1 MKKFDVVVC
10 VGTYTDRTGAE
21 KKRWKT
27 VGAVIEGRDG
37 KPFMTLDRSFN
48 PAGIDVEKGRDS
60 IILSLFEPKEKGDAV
75 DF

>member
-27 VGAVIEGRDG
+27 VGALIEGRDG
-37 KPFMTLDRSFN
+37 KPFLTLDRTFN
-48 PAGIDVEKGRDS
+48 PAGLDVEKGRDS
-60 IILSLFEPKEKGDAV
+60 VILSLFEPKEKNEADA
-75 DF
+75 F